1 MAEKELQDILSI
13 VEDIIADGKGDVC
26 HRVAELIRNVKVKYP
41 NEIEMVIEQINK
53 ILARHSIDC
62 SILDRISGEEIAD
75 FVEHNVPLAK
85 PLNE

>member
-1 MAEKELQDILSI
+1 MTEKELQDILSI

-53 ILARHSIDC
+53 ILAQHSIDC
-62 SILDRISGEEIAD
+62 SNLDRISGEEIAD